1 MGEVVV
7 GVLMVL
13 GRGRCWR
20 VGMWRILM
28 RGLGVNEVIWKV
40 WRVVREMMY
49 FDFCSVC
56 EM

>member
-49 FDFCSVC
+49 FDFCMCV
-56 EM
+56 